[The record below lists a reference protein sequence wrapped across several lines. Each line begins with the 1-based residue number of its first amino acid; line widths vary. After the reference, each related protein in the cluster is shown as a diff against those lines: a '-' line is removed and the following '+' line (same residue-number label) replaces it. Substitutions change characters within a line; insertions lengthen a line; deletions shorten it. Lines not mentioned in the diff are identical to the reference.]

1 MKFISSS
8 NLKAGMVLAKNLY
21 GSRSELLL
29 AAGTELTDSL
39 ISKLILAGCEGVYIG
54 NVDEDEH
61 EIKGI
66 ISTRLKENTVNA
78 VRSFFKGI
86 ERGDAIVTSY
96 SFSTMAHL
104 LDDIIDEI
112 STDKNAMINMVDLK
126 VFDDYTYYHCV
137 SVAALSIMVGV
148 AAGMN
153 RSGLYKLGMGALL
166 HDLGKI
172 FIPKEILN
180 KEGPLDHDE
189 YELMKKHSQYGS
201 DYLKKQNTLPLESII
216 AVLTHH
222 ERYDGT
228 GYPLGLP
235 HTKQTLEGK
244 IIAICD
250 NYDAMTSDRPY
261 RKAFSPSEAMEHI
274 MGNTGT
280 MFDPKV
286 LEIFLKK
293 IVLYPVGSIVRL
305 SNGKRGMVIENYPH
319 SFMRPKVKIISDNP
333 NDPEEIYDL
342 YNDPKL
348 LNVTILGI
356 YKPNETY

>member
-1 MKFISSS
+1 MKFVPSS

-29 AAGTELTDSL
+29 TSGTELTDSL
-39 ISKLILAGCEGVYIG
+39 IGKLRIAGCEGIYIG
-54 NVDEDEH
+54 DENEDDQV
-61 EIKGI
+61 KGI

-78 VRSFFKGI
+78 VRSFFCSI

-96 SFSTMAHL
+96 SFSTMTHL

-112 STDKNAMINMVDLK
+112 STNKNAMINMVDLK

-153 RSGLYKLGMGALL
+153 RSGLYKLGLGALL

-180 KEGPLDHDE
+180 KDGPLNRDE
-189 YELMKKHSQYGS
+189 YEQMKKHSQYGS
-201 DYLKKQNTLPLESII
+201 DYLKKQNTLPLESVI

-222 ERYDGT
+222 ERYDGK

-235 HTKQTLEGK
+235 HSKQTLEGK

-274 MGNTGT
+274 MGNAGT

-286 LEIFLKK
+286 LELFIKK
-293 IVLYPVGSIVRL
+293 IVLYPVGTVVRL
-305 SNGKRGMVIENYPH
+305 SNGKNGVVIENY
-319 SFMRPKVKIISDNP
+319 SNSYMRPKVKILSDN
-333 NDPEEIYDL
+333 NGPEEIYDL
-342 YNDPKL
+342 TNNPDL
-348 LNVTILGI
+348 FNVTVIGI
-356 YKPNETY
+356 NKPNETN